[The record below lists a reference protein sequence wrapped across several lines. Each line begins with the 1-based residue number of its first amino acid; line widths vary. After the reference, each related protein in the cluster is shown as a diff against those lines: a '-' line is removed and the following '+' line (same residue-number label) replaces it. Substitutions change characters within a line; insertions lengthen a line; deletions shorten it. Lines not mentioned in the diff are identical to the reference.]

1 MYPSGYAETG
11 ELRER
16 RYLVATLLYDAWLP
30 RALER
35 QLPDAE
41 RKAFYWS
48 GIYGA
53 PRTRISEVWVQA
65 RLQRRAPQPE
75 AASQPTIT
83 ATMAPEEGRMSRLFG
98 AIARFDTSVN
108 PAYAKAIADAFLVYV
123 GAQLAIRVLENLK
136 FAAGFA
142 DAGASPAFARAG
154 IST

>member
-1 MYPSGYAETG
+1 MYPSGYAESG

-53 PRTRISEVWVQA
+53 ARTRISEVWVQA
-65 RLQRRAPQPE
+65 RRQRRAPEPQ
-75 AASQPTIT
+75 ADLQPTIIV
-83 ATMAPEEGRMSRLFG
+83 TMAPDPGRMSRLFG
-98 AIARFDTSVN
+98 AIARFDTSVD
-108 PAYAKAIADAFLVYV
+108 PAYAKAMADAFLVYV
-123 GAQLAIRVLENLK
+123 GSQVAIRVLENLK
-136 FAAGFA
+136 LAAGFA
-142 DAGASPAFARAG
+142 
-154 IST
+154 

>member
-65 RLQRRAPQPE
+65 RQQRRAPEPQ
-75 AASQPTIT
+75 ADLQPTIT
-83 ATMAPEEGRMSRLFG
+83 VTMAPDPGRMSRLFG
-98 AIARFDTSVN
+98 AIARFDTSVD
-108 PAYAKAIADAFLVYV
+108 PAYAKAMADAFLVYV
-123 GAQLAIRVLENLK
+123 GSQVAMRVLENLK

-142 DAGASPAFARAG
+142 
-154 IST
+154 

>member
-1 MYPSGYAETG
+1 MYPSGYAEPG
-11 ELRER
+11 DLRER

-65 RLQRRAPQPE
+65 RQQRRAPEPQ
-75 AASQPTIT
+75 AASQPVIT
-83 ATMAPEEGRMSRLFG
+83 VTMAPARGRVSRWLD
-98 AIARFDTSVN
+98 AIAGIDASVD
-108 PAYAKAIADAFLVYV
+108 PAYAKAMADAFLVYV
-123 GAQLAIRVLENLK
+123 GSQLAMRVLENMK
-136 FAAGFA
+136 FVAGLA
-142 DAGASPAFARAG
+142 
-154 IST
+154 

>member
-65 RLQRRAPQPE
+65 RQQRRAPEPQF
-75 AASQPTIT
+75 ASQPTIT
-83 ATMAPEEGRMSRLFG
+83 VTMAPEESRMSRLFG
-98 AIARFDTSVN
+98 AHGRFDTSVD
-108 PAYAKAIADAFLVYV
+108 PAYAKAMADAFLVFV
-123 GAQLAIRVLENLK
+123 GSQLAMRVLENLK
-136 FAAGFA
+136 VAAGFA
-142 DAGASPAFARAG
+142 
-154 IST
+154 

>member
-1 MYPSGYAETG
+1 MYPRGYAETG

-65 RLQRRAPQPE
+65 RQQRRAPEPQ
-75 AASQPTIT
+75 AASLPTIT
-83 ATMAPEEGRMSRLFG
+83 VTIAPEPGRMARLLG
-98 AIARFDTSVN
+98 AIARFDAPVD
-108 PAYAKAIADAFLVYV
+108 PAYAKAMADAFLVYV
-123 GAQLAIRVLENLK
+123 GAQLTLRVLENLK
-136 FAAGFA
+136 FTVGFA
-142 DAGASPAFARAG
+142 
-154 IST
+154 